1 MPYQPRRKRVVLTED
16 ERSKLESW
24 ARKATS
30 QQRLAIR
37 ARIVLTCATGLKNYE
52 VAQRLRVCQ
61 PTVGKWRNRFQA
73 ARLEGLTDEP
83 RPGTPR
89 SISDAKVEELVILTL
104 EQKPP
109 QGTHWSTRG
118 MAKRIGFTHNSV
130 ARIWRAFGLKPHL
143 EESFKLS
150 NDPWFTEK
158 VRDITGL
165 YLNPPDRAIVLS
177 VDEKSQVQALDRTQ
191 PLLPLAPGQA
201 ERRTHDYVRHGTT
214 SLFAALN
221 VATGEVHGQ
230 CHRQHR
236 HQEFLKF
243 LDAVADPL
251 PRDQEVHV
259 IMDNY
264 ATHKTPRVQRWFQR
278 HPHWHIHFTPT
289 SASWL
294 NQIERFFAEITA
306 RRIRRGVFRSVQ
318 DLEQAI
324 MDYLKQRNKK
334 PKPFVWTAT
343 ADRIFSK
350 VQKICE
356 RISVTGH

>member
-1 MPYQPRRKRVVLTED
+1 MSYQPRRKPVVLTPE

-24 ARKATS
+24 TRRATT

-37 ARIVLTCATGLKNYE
+37 ARIVLLCAEGLKNKD
-52 VAQRLRVCQ
+52 VARQLKLCR
-61 PTVGKWRNRFQA
+61 PTVGKWRERFQT

-89 SISDAKVEELVILTL
+89 SISDAKVEEIVTMTL
-104 EQKPP
+104 ERKPFH
-109 QGTHWSTRG
+109 GTHWSTRG
-118 MAKRIGFTHNSV
+118 MAKAVGVTHDSV

-143 EESFKLS
+143 EETFKLS
-150 NDPWFTEK
+150 TDPWFTEK

-191 PLLPLAPGQA
+191 PLLPLAPGQP

-221 VATGEVHGQ
+221 VATGQIIGQ

-243 LDAVADPL
+243 LNTIAARMPDNKEIHIV
-251 PRDQEVHV
+251 
-259 IMDNY
+259 MDNY
-264 ATHKTPRVQRWFQR
+264 ATHKTPRVKRWFQQ
-278 HPHWHIHFTPT
+278 HPNWRIHFTPT

-294 NQIERFFAEITA
+294 NQIERFFAEITDK
-306 RRIRRGVFRSVQ
+306 RIRRSAFTSVAQ
-318 DLEQAI
+318 LEKAI
-324 MDYLKQRNKK
+324 MDYLKHRNQN

-343 ADRIFSK
+343 ADRILSK
-350 VQKICE
+350 VENICQQ
-356 RISVTGH
+356 ISLTGH